1 MKKYLWL
8 ACVILFPLLS
18 SGESSE
24 QGVESGEPCGS
35 EAEPTESQN
44 DCSQGPSIESTVVSG
59 KAVRENEYRE
69 LELRRQLNTTADV
82 DMPDDI

>member
-24 QGVESGEPCGS
+24 QELESDELCDKD
-35 EAEPTESQN
+35 AEPTKTQ
-44 DCSQGPSIESTVVSG
+44 DRCSREPSIDSTVVSG
-59 KAVRENEYRE
+59 RAVRENEYRE